1 MQAFFG
7 VAIFLV
13 ILGGSIFLGS
23 RWVNSNSVIT
33 NDPISKL
40 TKLVITSLIMFI
52 VGYAILFILCGIVW
66 VVAWLGILLREI
78 IQWLYESLIYPFS
91 WFF

>member
-13 ILGGSIFLGS
+13 VLGGSIFLGS

-40 TKLVITSLIMFI
+40 VRLVIACVVMFI
-52 VGYAILFILCGIVW
+52 VGYAILFILGGIVW
-66 VVAWLGILLREI
+66 IVAWLGIFLREI
-78 IQWLYESLIYPFS
+78 ILWLYESLIYPFS